1 MRFFIKIAPL
11 QKFSAKGLRAVWV
24 TCGFAEWLPA
34 AVYLRLLDMHC
45 KGIPV
50 ESNKLFAKMSRKTC
64 ATVIGMSDQIPP
76 CCFSDFILSEETYG
90 NRLCQ
95 HRRHYFL
102 LRPAGCRWDAEAV
115 LTDKAAIDAHMS
127 AFVISDQSMVSAF
140 WDYLAGVIR

>member
-1 MRFFIKIAPL
+1 MRHSTSARRIADTRFFIKIAPL

-64 ATVIGMSDQIPP
+64 AAVIGMSDQIPP
-76 CCFSDFILSEETYG
+76 CVFSDFILSEGRMGTGYMPTPPLSFPSPSS
-90 NRLCQ
+90 RMQ
-95 HRRHYFL
+95 M
-102 LRPAGCRWDAEAV
+102 GC
-115 LTDKAAIDAHMS
+115 
-127 AFVISDQSMVSAF
+127 
-140 WDYLAGVIR
+140 